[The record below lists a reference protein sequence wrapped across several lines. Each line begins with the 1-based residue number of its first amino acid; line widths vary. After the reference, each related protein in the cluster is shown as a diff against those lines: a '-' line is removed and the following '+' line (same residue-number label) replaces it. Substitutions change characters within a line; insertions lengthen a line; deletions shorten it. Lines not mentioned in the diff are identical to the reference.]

1 MKELSANSLL
11 IGTITK
17 VQDGKKSTKPI
28 AVSDI
33 ADIVGGLTSK
43 LFGKSINDATREY
56 EGVLSMYKEENKSI
70 VEDLVKLYEIR
81 KKTVELIQKV
91 YDFFNQNNNNAINS
105 NSVRI
110 ALSYTDVF
118 RKIMELDL
126 KGELPRFGEE
136 TMGIE
141 HYSASILTGLRT
153 QNANLSIAASLG
165 SALAITTTISS
176 ILVSGATAASLI
188 AGPIGLI
195 GGGIVLA
202 SVGFLQRKKNAEV
215 VKKLENAT
223 KEIQVKYDM
232 VKSEHDNLKLI
243 SIRTREMNDN
253 LHDSL
258 SRLDG
263 NCSEKETERITD
275 TCKLLGKILNE
286 TIEMQYSHE

>member
-1 MKELSANSLL
+1 M
-11 IGTITK
+11 
-17 VQDGKKSTKPI
+17 
-28 AVSDI
+28 
-33 ADIVGGLTSK
+33 
-43 LFGKSINDATREY
+43 
-56 EGVLSMYKEENKSI
+56 
-70 VEDLVKLYEIR
+70 
-81 KKTVELIQKV
+81 
-91 YDFFNQNNNNAINS
+91 
-105 NSVRI
+105 
-110 ALSYTDVF
+110 
-118 RKIMELDL
+118 
-126 KGELPRFGEE
+126 
-136 TMGIE
+136 
-141 HYSASILTGLRT
+141 
-153 QNANLSIAASLG
+153 
-165 SALAITTTISS
+165 
-176 ILVSGATAASLI
+176 
-188 AGPIGLI
+188 
-195 GGGIVLA
+195 LA